1 MQLVYSFLLNGTD
14 YTLLKKSTMQQYQNA
29 DIDTLWKQTTEQD
42 DSWYRVYNAT
52 QPYATANQTQEGTCF
67 LSTVYASVQN
77 KTYSN
82 FYYHQ
87 LFNETSIRNNAAVDA
102 VKNLAYHIWMGDKY
116 RLDFKGKTLFGYE
129 PKYTSGDYCV
139 YENQYAL
146 PIGYATDRWISMDTF
161 QQHNEAEQVLDLLS
175 GIVLPEQVADT
186 EMEQPK
192 SLQTISEQEIESVL
206 QTIEQE
212 FPVTRNGDTLLI
224 STEQP
229 MTKTISMPK
238 SCAGKLLL
246 LSMEVDNTVVA
257 NSDDVFIMINGIK
270 NKLTAPSWK
279 YHNQNYHFTYLL
291 SDVTDTLELSFSA
304 GTYQV
309 SNLHGYTLPETVLEQ
324 AVQQVTPLE
333 TTAEQ
338 VRGDTISGTI
348 TTEKDGWFV
357 LSVPYDTG
365 FTVTVDG
372 TETAY
377 EKVNLSF
384 LGIPLSAGTHEI
396 VWTYHAPGA
405 ATGKKITLIT
415 AGILLLWVGLSYGI
429 QRKQSERRILS

>member
-1 MQLVYSFLLNGTD
+1 M
-14 YTLLKKSTMQQYQNA
+14 
-29 DIDTLWKQTTEQD
+29 
-42 DSWYRVYNAT
+42 
-52 QPYATANQTQEGTCF
+52 
-67 LSTVYASVQN
+67 
-77 KTYSN
+77 
-82 FYYHQ
+82 
-87 LFNETSIRNNAAVDA
+87 
-102 VKNLAYHIWMGDKY
+102 
-116 RLDFKGKTLFGYE
+116 
-129 PKYTSGDYCV
+129 
-139 YENQYAL
+139 
-146 PIGYATDRWISMDTF
+146 
-161 QQHNEAEQVLDLLS
+161 
-175 GIVLPEQVADT
+175 
-186 EMEQPK
+186 
-192 SLQTISEQEIESVL
+192 
-206 QTIEQE
+206 
-212 FPVTRNGDTLLI
+212 TRNGDTLLI